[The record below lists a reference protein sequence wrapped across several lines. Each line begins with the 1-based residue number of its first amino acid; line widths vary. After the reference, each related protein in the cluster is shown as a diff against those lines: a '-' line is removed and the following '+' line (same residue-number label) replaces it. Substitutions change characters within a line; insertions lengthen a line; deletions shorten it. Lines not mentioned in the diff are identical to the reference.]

1 MSVCPYCII
10 HFLPPYCQF
19 YLALFDAFQIKMKI
33 GGGSI
38 VVYTNFTGLSTSYDK
53 LLIIHNFVVGLS
65 LPKYTLLKLICQLFM
80 ALLPVL

>member
-1 MSVCPYCII
+1 
-10 HFLPPYCQF
+10 
-19 YLALFDAFQIKMKI
+19 MKI